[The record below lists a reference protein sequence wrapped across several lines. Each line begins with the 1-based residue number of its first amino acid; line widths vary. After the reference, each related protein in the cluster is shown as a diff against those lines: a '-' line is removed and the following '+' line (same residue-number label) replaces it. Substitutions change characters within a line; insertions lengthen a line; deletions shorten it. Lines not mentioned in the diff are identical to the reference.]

1 MTVLRILHIDDEP
14 DIRQVVAMSLTL
26 DLEFAVRGC
35 DSGEIGLAA
44 AADDKPDLILLDV
57 MMPVMDGPATLV
69 RLRRNPRTSDIPVIF
84 MTARTQTREI
94 EAFKSLGAVGV
105 IAKPF
110 NPMTL
115 ATSVRSLVHS
125 AEDALATSR
134 SMFLLRVAGDTET
147 LFRCWSALGKGTAT
161 RSALIQI
168 RDVAHGLAGA
178 SGIFGFPHIGVAAA
192 SLEEMATIEING
204 AGEPGK
210 VERTLELL
218 LTNIGSIV
226 FDQIERARDGLD
238 A

>member
-1 MTVLRILHIDDEP
+1 MTALRILHIDDEP
-14 DIRQVVAMSLTL
+14 DIREVVATSLNL
-26 DLEFAVRGC
+26 DPELAVRGC
-35 DSGEIGLAA
+35 DSGESGLAA
-44 AADDKPDLILLDV
+44 AAEDKPDLILLDV
-57 MMPVMDGPATLV
+57 MMPVMDGPAMLV
-69 RLRRNPRTSDIPVIF
+69 HLRGNPRTSDIPVIF

-94 EAFKSLGAVGV
+94 EQFKSLGAIGV

-115 ATSVRSLVHS
+115 ATSVRSLVHC
-125 AEDALATSR
+125 AEDALAASR
-134 SMFLLRVAGDTET
+134 SMFLLRVAGDTEA
-147 LFRCWSALGKGTAT
+147 LFRCWSALAKDAAI

-178 SGIFGFPHIGVAAA
+178 SGIFGFPHMGVAAA
-192 SLEEMATIEING
+192 NLEEVATIELNG

-210 VERTLELL
+210 VQRNLELL

-226 FDQIERARDGLD
+226 FDQVVRARDRLD

>member
-1 MTVLRILHIDDEP
+1 LTALRILHIDDEP
-14 DIRQVVAMSLTL
+14 DIREVVATSLTL
-26 DLEFAVRGC
+26 DPELAVRGC
-35 DSGEIGLAA
+35 ASGESGLAA

-69 RLRRNPRTSDIPVIF
+69 HLRENPRTSDIPVIF
-84 MTARTQTREI
+84 MTARAQTREI
-94 EAFKSLGAVGV
+94 EQFKSLGAVGV

-115 ATSVRSLVHS
+115 ATLVRSLVHS
-125 AEDALATSR
+125 AEDALAASR

-147 LFRCWSALGKGTAT
+147 LFRCWSALAKDTAT
-161 RSALIQI
+161 RSALIRI

-192 SLEEMATIEING
+192 NLEETAAIELNG

-210 VERTLELL
+210 VERALELL

-226 FDQIERARDGLD
+226 FDQIERTRNRLD